1 MNNLRQSLIGYAD
14 WLGYGHGKRVE
25 AWIERLDINMPEL
38 QHFRAQMLPS
48 CPVYVASAA
57 AMPVADG
64 APQLAQSVDMT
75 PDQEILDAMERAREL
90 AHWNMFTWLATELPQ
105 REPGFLGGMRVA
117 VKDLMAIAGRPLSGG
132 SAALNDTIALRD
144 AEVVARLR
152 RAGAAFIGAT
162 NLHELAYGIT
172 SDNPRFGRVINPAA
186 PDRIPGG
193 SSGGSAAAIAA
204 GIVHG
209 ALGTDTAGSIRVPA
223 ACCGVVGFKPSYD
236 ILPRKGVLD
245 LAPSLD
251 HVGPMGRTVADTAA
265 LFAALLDLPAMP
277 AWRYNS
283 LAGHRIARLAGYFD
297 QPLDPT
303 LREVL
308 ADAMQT
314 LAEAGATCSV
324 TEIDGMDSAASIQL
338 NTICAEASATHNTL
352 LQQNGEAL
360 GEDVRVRLEIGNFLP
375 GHWYLKAQKMR
386 FQLANNVDAAFG
398 QTDFLICPTMRTAAP
413 PVGATHVNIEN
424 RTYPLHTA
432 VTHLTMPFNL
442 TGHPAISIPWS
453 QTQDGAPLALQI
465 IGRRSADWQV
475 LAIAELLEK
484 MSPWTKRQTAGN
496 LQRNRH
502 AGN

>member
-1 MNNLRQSLIGYAD
+1 MRQSLVDYVD
-14 WLGYGHGKRVE
+14 WLGYGHGERVE
-25 AWIERLDINMPEL
+25 AWIERLGMNMPEL
-38 QHFRAQMLPS
+38 QHFRAQTTPS
-48 CPVYVASAA
+48 CPAYVASPA

-64 APQLAQSVDMT
+64 VPDRVLAIKVT
-75 PDQEILDAMERAREL
+75 PDQEILDAMDRAKEL
-90 AHWNMFTWLATELPQ
+90 AHWNMFTWLAAEIPQ
-105 REPGFLGGMRVA
+105 REPGFLGGMLVA
-117 VKDLMAIAGRPLSGG
+117 IKDLMTIADRPLSGG

-172 SDNPRFGRVINPAA
+172 SDNPRFGRVVNPAA

-223 ACCGVVGFKPSYD
+223 ACCGIVGFKPSYD
-236 ILPRKGVLD
+236 VLPRKGVLD
-245 LAPSLD
+245 LAPTLD

-265 LFAALLDLPAMP
+265 LFAALLDLSAMP
-277 AWRYNS
+277 AWRYDS
-283 LAGHRIARLAGYFD
+283 LAGRRIARLAGYFD
-297 QPLDPT
+297 QPLAPC
-303 LREVL
+303 LREML
-308 ADAMQT
+308 AEAMET
-314 LAEAGATCSV
+314 LSEAGATCSV
-324 TEIDGMDSAASIQL
+324 TQIDGMNSAASIQL
-338 NTICAEASATHNTL
+338 NTICAEASATHNAL
-352 LQQNGEAL
+352 LQQNGEAI

-386 FQLANNVDAAFG
+386 SRLANDVDAAFG
-398 QTDFLICPTMRTAAP
+398 QADFLICPTMRTAAP
-413 PVGATHVNIEN
+413 AIGATHVDIEG

-432 VTHLTMPFNL
+432 VTQLTMPFNL

-453 QTQDGAPLALQI
+453 HTEDGAPLALQI

-475 LAIAELLEK
+475 LAIAELLETL
-484 MSPWTKRQTAGN
+484 SPWTKRQTADN
-496 LQRNRH
+496 LERDRH